1 MGAKTR
7 IAHAEELLLAL
18 REVECN
24 SLDVLCTVTSLQKR
38 AELTVWVRKVFWLLI
53 TSYIDGQSFC
63 SDKLYWYINLM

>member
-24 SLDVLCTVTSLQKR
+24 SLGVLCTVTFLQKR
-38 AELTVWVRKVFWLLI
+38 AVLTVWVRKVF
-53 TSYIDGQSFC
+53 
-63 SDKLYWYINLM
+63 